1 MLRPFGKLAVMSAL
15 AVPATPPVF
24 AAPTVRQLDD
34 DV

>member
-15 AVPATPPVF
+15 AVPATP
-24 AAPTVRQLDD
+24 APTVRQLAD